1 MGTGI
6 RDAGD
11 AVLTSLTGALT
22 MLMGAI
28 PRIIGFIVIVAIGW
42 VIASL
47 LARGIVAL
55 LRAVKF
61 EHLSLR
67 SGFTDLTRKMG
78 IRSDS
83 SGFIAMLAK
92 WFVRLITLVVAF
104 DALGVPAVSGILRQ
118 LLLWLP
124 DLAVAVVILLI
135 AGVVGNALGSLVRGA
150 TAKAGIA
157 KPNVLA
163 AIVRFAVL
171 AFGVLVA
178 LNQIGV
184 ASSLVNILFVAVV
197 GAAALALGL
206 AFGLGGRDVAAQIVG
221 DWYTAAQRTM
231 PSLTA
236 QVDEAY
242 ARRQIAQRGTWSGI
256 ERRQGA
262 DPKYHGAERRHGL
275 A

>member
-6 RDAGD
+6 QSFGD
-11 AVLTSLTGALT
+11 SVYTSLTGALT

-28 PRIIGFIVIVAIGW
+28 PRIIGFLVIVAIGW
-42 VIASL
+42 AVASL
-47 LARGIVAL
+47 LARGVGAL
-55 LRAVKF
+55 LRAAKF
-61 EHLSLR
+61 DRLSQR
-67 SGFTDLTRKMG
+67 SGFTDLTHKMG
-78 IRSDS
+78 SRTDS
-83 SGFIAMLAK
+83 SGFMALLAK
-92 WFVRLITLVVAF
+92 WFIRLITLVVAF

-124 DLAVAVVILLI
+124 NLAVGVVILVI
-135 AGVVGNALGSLVRGA
+135 AGVAGNALGSLVRGT

-163 AIVRFAVL
+163 AVVRSAVL

-184 ASSLVNILFVAVV
+184 ASSLVNILFMAVV

-206 AFGLGGRDVAAQIVG
+206 AFGFGGRDTAARIVSG
-221 DWYTAAQRTM
+221 WYDGAQRTM
-231 PSLTA
+231 PSLAA

-242 ARRQIAQRGTWSGI
+242 ARSRVARSDVWSGI
-256 ERRQGA
+256 ERRHDA
-262 DPKYHGAERRHGL
+262 DPKYHGNERRHSL